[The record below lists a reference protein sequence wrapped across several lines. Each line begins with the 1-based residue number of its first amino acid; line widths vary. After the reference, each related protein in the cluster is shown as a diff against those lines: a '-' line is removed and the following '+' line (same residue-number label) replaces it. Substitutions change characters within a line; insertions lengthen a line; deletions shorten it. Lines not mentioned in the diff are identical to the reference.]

1 MGVVRAILALVVA
14 AAIVGMVT
22 LNRGEPDHVRHDG
35 SGANVPAL
43 RLSA

>member
-1 MGVVRAILALVVA
+1 MGVVRAILALVVV

-22 LNRGEPDHVRHDG
+22 LNRGEPDHPRR
-35 SGANVPAL
+35 SASEATASAL